1 MLKLSKEELKKKIG
15 EKITDDDLATEILED
30 IEDSFDTTDNTEYK
44 TKITELETQL
54 KDVKTKY
61 KERFLQ
67 GTSGED
73 KNKKDD
79 EEPDVKPEPRKF
91 ENLFD
96 ENGGIK

>member
-1 MLKLSKEELKKKIG
+1 MLKMSKQDLLKKIG
-15 EKITDDDLATEILED
+15 EKITDDDLATEIMED
-30 IEDSFDTTDNTEYK
+30 IEDSFETTDNTEYE
-44 TKITELETQL
+44 TKITKLETEL

-67 GTSGED
+67 GTNEGD
-73 KNKKDD
+73 GNIKDP
-79 EEPDVKPEPRKF
+79 EPDTKPEPRKF

>member
-1 MLKLSKEELKKKIG
+1 MSKQDLLKKIG
-15 EKITDDDLATEILED
+15 EKITDDDLATEIMED
-30 IEDSFDTTDNTEYK
+30 IEDSFETTDNTEYE
-44 TKITELETQL
+44 TKITKLETEL

-67 GTSGED
+67 GTNEGD
-73 KNKKDD
+73 GIKKDP
-79 EEPDVKPEPRKF
+79 EPDTKPEPRKF